1 MENIYTFN
9 CALWIKAFQWT
20 KLVNSLNVRTLKQ
33 AQIASKL
40 PRLVQLLLI
49 ILNMAY
55 YTARVQMN

>member
-20 KLVNSLNVRTLKQ
+20 KLVNSLNVLLKQ

>member
-20 KLVNSLNVRTLKQ
+20 KLVNSLNVLLKQ

-40 PRLVQLLLI
+40 SRLVQLLLI